1 MTYLLQIQVDE
12 EIKAKLETN
21 DPYIIR
27 DFVFSQKDILSKPKD
42 KNSETKVSDEDICV
56 PSSESPFSSATSSMD
71 RLSKAFQAESSI
83 EVKGK
88 TSPSFSPNLQNI
100 PERLRKYRKEHSLSK
115 ADMSRLLKCSSAAYL
130 SWEAGVHLPIG
141 KNRSNVLRL
150 LNGTSTY
157 RDLIL

>member
-27 DFVFSQKDILSKPKD
+27 DFVFSQKDILSKPKN
-42 KNSETKVSDEDICV
+42 KSAETKIDGEGVCFS
-56 PSSESPFSSATSSMD
+56 PSKLPFSSATSAIEK
-71 RLSKAFQAESSI
+71 LAESFQT
-83 EVKGK
+83 ERLGETKNQK
-88 TSPSFSPNLQNI
+88 SPSFSPNLQNI
-100 PERLRKYRKEHSLSK
+100 PKRLQEYRKEHSLSK

-130 SWEAGVHLPIG
+130 SWEAGTHLPIG
-141 KNRSNVLRL
+141 KNRSNVMRL

-157 RDLIL
+157 RDLSL